1 MGRPGPPR
9 RPDATGEAMTIR
21 TFTVAPLVLDQQT
34 LTVRQAAAVIGCD
47 RTTLHRVIA
56 AGRGP
61 RIFRATPR
69 GRARIWRPHLD
80 EWMAAGGANGLPA
93 ATDPEPDHAS
103 P

>member
-1 MGRPGPPR
+1 MSTAWGGPDR
-9 RPDATGEAMTIR
+9 HG
-21 TFTVAPLVLDQQT
+21 APT
-34 LTVRQAAAVIGCD
+34 PPPQAAAVIGCD

-93 ATDPEPDHAS
+93 ATEPEPDPVS